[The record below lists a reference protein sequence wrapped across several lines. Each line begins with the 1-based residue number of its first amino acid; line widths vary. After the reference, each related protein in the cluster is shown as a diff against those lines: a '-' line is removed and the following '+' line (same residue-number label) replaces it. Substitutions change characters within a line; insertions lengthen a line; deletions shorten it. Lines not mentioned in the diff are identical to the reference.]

1 MKSYE
6 RSLIEPNTTN
16 IVKSDDLTNELF
28 KDTYVFSF
36 LDKNLKKVVVSV
48 TEDKLLSLS
57 IFDRLSTDYQVSEI
71 TLDQDHINFLASIML
86 EFTKKGNLDKL
97 KKKLGQAN
105 E

>member
-1 MKSYE
+1 MG
-6 RSLIEPNTTN
+6 I
-16 IVKSDDLTNELF
+16 F
-28 KDTYVFSF
+28 KDVMENNLKNEVAKKQTKNIPDGISF